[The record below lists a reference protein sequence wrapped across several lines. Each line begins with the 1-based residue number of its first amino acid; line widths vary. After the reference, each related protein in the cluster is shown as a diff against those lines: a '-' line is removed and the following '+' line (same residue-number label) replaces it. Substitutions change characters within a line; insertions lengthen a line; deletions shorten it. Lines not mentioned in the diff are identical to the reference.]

1 MQGMPTIIYI
11 TTTEYTVK
19 GDDMEL
25 IEGLKTRR
33 SVRSYQ
39 EKEVPDDVI
48 EALLDIARWAPSA
61 TNSQSWRFVV
71 VKDKERK
78 ARLRGGLR
86 DALISFS
93 KHIVEAPV
101 VIVAWY
107 TPSLM
112 LKRFQV
118 SDVSNAL
125 IYLLLAA
132 HAKGLGTCWIG
143 WFSKDRV
150 KKVLNLPKKAEVVA
164 LITLGYPKEVP
175 EPRKRKSVAEIAYRE
190 TYDNTW

>member
-19 GDDMEL
+19 GDNMEL